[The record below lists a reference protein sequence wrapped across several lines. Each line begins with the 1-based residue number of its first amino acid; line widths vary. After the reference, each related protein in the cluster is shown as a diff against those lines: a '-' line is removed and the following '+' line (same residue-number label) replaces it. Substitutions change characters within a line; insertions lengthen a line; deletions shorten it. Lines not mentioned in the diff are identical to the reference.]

1 MQLLYLKTSIKKKHN
16 LVINQRKRKKM
27 MMIRRKNMKISIC
40 KMITLNLTW
49 VVPINSLQLSK
60 KQMPITL
67 MQIPSN

>member
-1 MQLLYLKTSIKKKHN
+1 
-16 LVINQRKRKKM
+16 M
-27 MMIRRKNMKISIC
+27 MMIKRKNMKILIY